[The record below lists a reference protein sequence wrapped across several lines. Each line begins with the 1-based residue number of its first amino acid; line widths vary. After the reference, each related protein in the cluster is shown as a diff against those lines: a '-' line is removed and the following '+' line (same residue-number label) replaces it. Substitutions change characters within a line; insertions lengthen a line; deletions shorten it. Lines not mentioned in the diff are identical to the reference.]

1 MLANT
6 KQVRAVLK
14 SFNIRANYTDK
25 VVRKKGYNRST
36 NKTRIVMAAMYTQPT
51 TFNAKVAA
59 VKQKFAELGYTN
71 KVYTTD
77 ECYLRIKT
85 FLA

>member
-14 SFNIRANYTDK
+14 SFNISANYTEK
-25 VVRKKGYNRST
+25 TTVQETST
-36 NKTRIVMAAMYTQPT
+36 RVVMAVVFMRQDI
-51 TFNAKVAA
+51 FNA

-71 KVYTTD
+71 KVYYTQN
-77 ECYLRIKT
+77 EYLRVKT

>member
-14 SFNIRANYTDK
+14 SFNISANYTE
-25 VVRKKGYNRST
+25 
-36 NKTRIVMAAMYTQPT
+36 KTTVNATTTRVVMADMFAMDSIK
-51 TFNAKVAA
+51 FNALLNA
-59 VKQKFAELGYTN
+59 VQQKFTELGYTN
-71 KVYTTD
+71 KVYSTQQH
-77 ECYLRIKT
+77 YLRIKT

>member
-6 KQVRAVLK
+6 KQVRSVLK
-14 SFNIRANYTDK
+14 SFNIRANYTEK
-25 VVRKKGYNRST
+25 TSVLNPSTRVVVSALY
-36 NKTRIVMAAMYTQPT
+36 MQPKAFT
-51 TFNAKVAA
+51 ALANSVQ
-59 VKQKFAELGYTN
+59 QKFTELGYTN

-85 FLA
+85 LLA